1 MNTDHYD
8 WDEIFKY
15 CADILSK
22 SLAVD
27 INPISKVSE
36 LYKEFRRCYWNEG
49 RRNEIPQEVTFQK
62 KLHSQLK
69 ISYKQRIYKSM
80 LYQLV
85 GKYQEMTI
93 PALANYLTTPYDNA
107 NDNSS
112 YLFYRIKRGERTI
125 SENKRILY
133 ATANQLKQHFKGK
146 IIFLSYDDD
155 TIVIMCSDNNAK
167 KIIRNYI
174 NKCISD
180 SMGD

>member
-22 SLAVD
+22 SLAAD

-36 LYKEFRRCYWNEG
+36 LYKEFRHCYQNEG
-49 RRNEIPQEVTFQK
+49 RLNEIPQEVTFRK

-112 YLFYRIKRGERTI
+112 YLFYRIKRGEP
-125 SENKRILY
+125 
-133 ATANQLKQHFKGK
+133 
-146 IIFLSYDDD
+146 
-155 TIVIMCSDNNAK
+155 
-167 KIIRNYI
+167 
-174 NKCISD
+174 
-180 SMGD
+180 